1 VATALRRGEL
11 ARLVDTAHEATVH
24 LAPATSAVALY
35 LEASSVAEA
44 RIPGPLGTAVAGVLA
59 IAAEQR
65 IASGLRG
72 NLGEHRTMLNLATQ
86 VLSVRGTR

>member
-1 VATALRRGEL
+1 MATALRRGEL
-11 ARLVDTAHEATVH
+11 AGLDDAAYEHTAHLDPRA
-24 LAPATSAVALY
+24 SAVALY
-35 LEASSVAEA
+35 LEASAAAEQ
-44 RIPGPLGTAVAGVLA
+44 RITGPLGTAIAGVLA

-72 NLGEHRTMLNLATQ
+72 NLGEHRTMLALATQ